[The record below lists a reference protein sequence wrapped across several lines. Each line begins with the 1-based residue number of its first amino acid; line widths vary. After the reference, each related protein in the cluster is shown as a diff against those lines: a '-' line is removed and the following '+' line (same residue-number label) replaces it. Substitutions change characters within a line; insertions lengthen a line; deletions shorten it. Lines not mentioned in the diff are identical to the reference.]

1 MNRRSATAR
10 VLPAA
15 LLGAWLALAGGPVAA
30 AGPPPAGC
38 TYRVTQLDATAENL
52 SVTLRCPALD
62 TVILSGRRS
71 FRADALEAVEPLEGT
86 ELARFGNA
94 WRLTGGTGGVAARY
108 RFALGDL
115 ARRADD
121 ADVAQRYGGSVIA
134 LLPVWLLPPAA
145 DALTLDIVAE
155 GPPGAGFVAALE
167 RVGEAH
173 RIVSGHVW
181 HAGYVQFGRHR
192 SHVVQLPGPAG
203 SPPGATARLT
213 VAVADGRLER
223 TDEEIVRWVEASARI
238 LAAHAGGYPS
248 ARVLVNVLPQAGRGG
263 VVFGRVI
270 GGGGPSV
277 IVLVGEHSAPVQL
290 YRHWILVHEL
300 IHTGTPFVHDRG
312 GWLMEGFATYAEPV
326 LRARAGWITP
336 EAVWAEFAGGMPR
349 GLDAMGPGGLGRTR
363 GGGGVYW
370 GGALFMLL
378 ADVGLRQATGGA
390 FGLDDCLAA
399 LAAAGATPARR
410 WTVDATLATCDR
422 ASGTRVMADLA
433 DRHRAGTE
441 PMALERLWRDLGVE
455 PAGEGVVLRDDAPL
469 AAIRRAI
476 TAPFVPPPV
485 PLPDPLR

>member
-1 MNRRSATAR
+1 MNRRSAIAR

-15 LLGAWLALAGGPVAA
+15 LLAAALACAGDVVAA
-30 AGPPPAGC
+30 APPPADC
-38 TYRVTQLDATAENL
+38 SYRVTQLDASADNL

-62 TVILSGRRS
+62 TVILSGRRG
-71 FRADALEAVEPLEGT
+71 FRADALAAVEPLEDT
-86 ELARFGNA
+86 QLAVTDSM
-94 WRLTGGTGGVAARY
+94 WRATGGAAGVAVRY

-115 ARRADD
+115 ARRADN
-121 ADVAQRYGGSVIA
+121 ADVAERYGNSVIA

-145 DALTLDIVAE
+145 DALTLDILAE
-155 GPPGAGFVAALE
+155 GPPGTGFVSALE

-173 RIVSGHVW
+173 RIVSGQVW
-181 HAGYVQFGRHR
+181 HAGYVQFGRQR
-192 SHVVQLPGPAG
+192 SHVVELPGPAG
-203 SPPGATARLT
+203 SPPGTTARLT

-238 LAAHAGGYPS
+238 LAAHVGGYPS
-248 ARVLVNVLPQAGRGG
+248 SRVLVNVLPQPGRGG

-277 IVLVGEHSAPVQL
+277 IVLVGEHTSPVQL

-300 IHTGTPFVHDRG
+300 IHTGTPFVRDRG

-326 LRARAGWITP
+326 LRARAGWIAP
-336 EAVWAEFAGGMPR
+336 EAVWAEFVDGMPR
-349 GLDAMGPGGLGRTR
+349 GLHAMGQGGLGRTR

-378 ADVGLRQATGGA
+378 ADVGLRQATAGA
-390 FGLDDCLAA
+390 FGLQDCLAA
-399 LAAAGATPARR
+399 LAEAGATPALR

-422 ASGTRVMADLA
+422 ASGTRVMTELA

-441 PMALERLWRDLGVE
+441 PMELERLWRDLGIQ

-469 AAIRRAI
+469 AAIRQAI
-476 TAPFVPPPV
+476 TAPFVPPPM